1 VSNGFGRGA
10 YEGEQALPGVL
21 PYQSHPSVF
30 LNGTVNEGIPVNLLQ
45 NGIQIFIQ
53 PEEMDQEAFFHSF
66 IEENV
71 PFLPEREELI
81 AGLNQVSFH
90 DFGIPEKLAAF

>member
-1 VSNGFGRGA
+1 
-10 YEGEQALPGVL
+10 
-21 PYQSHPSVF
+21 
-30 LNGTVNEGIPVNLLQ
+30 
-45 NGIQIFIQ
+45 
-53 PEEMDQEAFFHSF
+53 MDQEAFFHSF